1 MCRFATFFNVLCPN
15 PALVLRKGELLS
27 RCYLS
32 SFSHSKFPSVMQK
45 ANLLVTNVSTS
56 GPDPITNKILYAK
69 SIIRGRG
76 DAGYLLTS
84 GELSLLP
91 NYMA

>member
-1 MCRFATFFNVLCPN
+1 
-15 PALVLRKGELLS
+15 
-27 RCYLS
+27 
-32 SFSHSKFPSVMQK
+32 MQK
-45 ANLLVTNVSTS
+45 ANLLVTNVSIS
-56 GPDPITNKILYAK
+56 GPDSITNKILYAK

-84 GELSLLP
+84 GELSLLL